1 MKRSVA
7 LALAAPRANWMTR
20 SWMTRSLI
28 GGVAWGAALTA
39 GLTGL
44 SFAQCGGACIDTTAT
59 TAAVS
64 IATGIVAMG
73 ALTALARNGR

>member
-7 LALAAPRANWMTR
+7 LALAVPRANWMTR

-28 GGVAWGAALTA
+28 GGAAWGAALTA
-39 GLTGL
+39 GLTGMD
-44 SFAQCGGACIDTTAT
+44 FARCGAACIDTTVM

-64 IATGIVAMG
+64 IAAGVVATG
-73 ALTALARNGR
+73 ALAALTRKDR

>member
-7 LALAAPRANWMTR
+7 LALAAPRASWMTR

-28 GGVAWGAALTA
+28 GGAAWGAALTA

-44 SFAQCGGACIDTTAT
+44 DFAQCGAACIDTTAM
-59 TAAVS
+59 TAALS

-73 ALTALARNGR
+73 VLTALARNGR

>member
-7 LALAAPRANWMTR
+7 LTLAAPRT
-20 SWMTRSLI
+20 SWMTRALI
-28 GGVAWGAALTA
+28 GGAAWGLALTA
-39 GLTGL
+39 GLTGMD
-44 SFAQCGGACIDTTAT
+44 FAQCGAACIDTTVM

-73 ALTALARNGR
+73 TLTALARKDR